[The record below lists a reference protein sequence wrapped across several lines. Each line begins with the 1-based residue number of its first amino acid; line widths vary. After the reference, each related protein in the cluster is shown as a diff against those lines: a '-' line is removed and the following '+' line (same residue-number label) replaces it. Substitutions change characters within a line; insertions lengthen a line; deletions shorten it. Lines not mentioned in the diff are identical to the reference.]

1 MSLVLYPV
9 STSEIEVIKDAP
21 SIYCSYG
28 DMDTLQNFKLWM
40 DSITLDDNGCCM
52 DSKQLQYELED
63 CLFHHNEVIES
74 IKEEKSE
81 KEIIVAIKETINTL
95 FFIDFF
101 LKRSDAYA
109 LKLLTRPS
117 EQSLIQ

>member
-1 MSLVLYPV
+1 MSLFLYPV

-28 DMDTLQNFKLWM
+28 DMDALQNFKLWM

-74 IKEEKSE
+74 IKEEYTFDKSYANDLIE
-81 KEIIVAIKETINTL
+81 L
-95 FFIDFF
+95 FEQYI
-101 LKRSDAYA
+101 
-109 LKLLTRPS
+109 KLLTFAVDGGYGLRWS
-117 EQSLIQ
+117 